1 MMQTLFIKDSSVKVI
16 VTQKFV
22 NETTVSDGNSFRV
35 NDITREILRGKKSPK
50 ILSMD
55 LGLGEKHETVATKQE
70 KINEASIIQQLIHFR
85 W

>member
-35 NDITREILRGKKSPK
+35 NDITREILRGKKKSQN
-50 ILSMD
+50 IVH
-55 LGLGEKHETVATKQE
+55 GLRTRGET
-70 KINEASIIQQLIHFR
+70 
-85 W
+85 